1 MAKATRT
8 STSKKT
14 AAPKKQTNTS
24 SRATASAASN
34 NRRGATAT
42 AQKSDETMLKELFTE
57 ELKDIYY
64 AEKLLLKALPKMSK
78 AATSEELRDA
88 FNEHLAVT
96 EGQVGRLEQV
106 FEMLDL
112 PARGK
117 KCDAM
122 EGLVKEAQSAIEE
135 LPKGTMVRDA
145 GLIIHSQKIEHYEIA
160 GYGSLVQL
168 ARTMNE
174 NEIADLLEETL
185 NEEKEADQMLT
196 ELAVSGINLSAEG
209 EMQADNP
216 KSKSSSEEED

>member
-1 MAKATRT
+1 MAKSTRT
-8 STSKKT
+8 SASKKT
-14 AAPKKQTNTS
+14 AAPKKQNNASS
-24 SRATASAASN
+24 SRAKASSG
-34 NRRGATAT
+34 NRGRATAT

-88 FNEHLAVT
+88 FNEHIAVT

-106 FEMLDL
+106 FEILDL

-122 EGLVKEAQSAIEE
+122 EGLVKESQSAIEE

-145 GLIIHSQKIEHYEIA
+145 GLIICAQKVEHYEIA
-160 GYGSLVQL
+160 AYGSLVQL
-168 ARTMNE
+168 ARTMSE

-185 NEEKEADQMLT
+185 SEEKEADQMLT

-209 EMQADNP
+209 EMEE
-216 KSKSSSEEED
+216 SKGKSSEEE